1 MSVATACTFDMG
13 TLKGFASPFGPPP
26 TTRPRSLRSA
36 SPCLVLPGALGALLV
51 ASCATPAWPGPS
63 AVSAATRTAADD
75 DDLWA
80 LAPAEAELLVWA
92 DMAQLRESAWTKAAL
107 GKTDSEERAA
117 RAAARGFDEV
127 DDVDR
132 LLYATVPPLREGASI
147 LVAQGRMDRERLS
160 AAFRRQHPQT
170 TASDYRG
177 VGVLAEAEEAIAFL
191 TQRTVLSGPL
201 VAVRAAIDCGFGLA
215 RSAANESWLSALQA
229 MLREGRGP
237 SRRLPAMAAAVRV
250 SPTMRGQLEAE
261 MGEGGTLEQ
270 VGARL
275 DLGRDL
281 DVAMVGLVPT
291 HQQATDLAARVSAVL
306 REQRN
311 RPLVLILG
319 LQPILDGVRL
329 AARENRVEAR
339 LSIPEDQ
346 RAEIADRMALVAQQ
360 IARRRASIAGKGEGA
375 VEGSTR

>member
-1 MSVATACTFDMG
+1 M
-13 TLKGFASPFGPPP
+13 
-26 TTRPRSLRSA
+26 
-36 SPCLVLPGALGALLV
+36 GALLGV
-51 ASCATPAWPGPS
+51 SCATPASSGLS
-63 AVSAATRTAADD
+63 AEPVVARTAVDD

-80 LAPAEAELLVWA
+80 LVPAEAELLVWA

-107 GKTDSEERAA
+107 YKTAPEERAA

-177 VGVLAEAEEAIAFL
+177 VGMLAEAEEAIAFL
-191 TQRTVLSGPL
+191 TKRTVVSGPM
-201 VAVRAAIDCGFGLA
+201 VAVRATIDCGFGLA
-215 RSAANESWLSALQA
+215 RSVARESWLSALQA
-229 MLREGRGP
+229 VLREGRGP
-237 SRRLPAMAAAVRV
+237 SSHMPAVAAAVRV
-250 SPTMRGQLEAE
+250 TSTMRTQLAAE

-281 DVAMVGLVPT
+281 GVAVVGLVST
-291 HQQATDLAARVSAVL
+291 HQKALDLAARLSAAL
-306 REQRN
+306 RAQRD
-311 RPLVLILG
+311 RPLVFILG
-319 LQPILDGVRL
+319 LQPILDAVQL
-329 AARENRVEAR
+329 AARENRVEGR
-339 LSIPEDQ
+339 LSIPEDR
-346 RAEIADRMALVAQQ
+346 RAEIADRMALVAEQL
-360 IARRRASIAGKGEGA
+360 ARRGADMTGKSGHHPEGA
-375 VEGSTR
+375 VP

>member
-1 MSVATACTFDMG
+1 LRKRIDAIP
-13 TLKGFASPFGPPP
+13 LKGV
-26 TTRPRSLRSA
+26 
-36 SPCLVLPGALGALLV
+36 VLSALLV
-51 ASCATPAWPGPS
+51 AACATSASPGPW
-63 AVSAATRTAADD
+63 AIPAATRTAVDD

-107 GKTDSEERAA
+107 AKTAPEERAA
-117 RAAARGFDEV
+117 RAASRGFDEV

-160 AAFRRQHPQT
+160 VAFRRQHPQS

-177 VGVLAEAEEAIAFL
+177 VGVLAEGEEALAFL
-191 TQRTVLSGPL
+191 TKRTVVSGPL
-201 VAVRAAIDCGFGLA
+201 VAVRATIDCGFGLA
-215 RSAANESWLSALQA
+215 RSAASESWLLALQTT
-229 MLREGRGP
+229 LRESRGP
-237 SRRLPAMAAAVRV
+237 SRRPPAMAAAVRV
-250 SPTMRGQLEAE
+250 NPTMRAQLEAE

-281 DVAMVGLVPT
+281 DVALLGLVST
-291 HQQATDLAARVSAVL
+291 HQQALDLAARVSAAL

-311 RPLVLILG
+311 RPLVFILG
-319 LQPILDGVRL
+319 LQPILDGVRF

-346 RAEIADRMALVAQQ
+346 RAEIADRMALVAGEL
-360 IARRRASIAGKGEGA
+360 ARRRAGMAGKGEKASQGT
-375 VEGSTR
+375 VR